1 MATWESLR
9 RQAKQL
15 ENEAEAKLA
24 QYSKAAGSSSSE
36 SFKAGTEQSSLLPL
50 AWTQTEQMEAEIGD
64 VLRRLTKVTNQMADV
79 LDNPGVSAAPTNPSM
94 MHVLQRHREI
104 LYDYSKE
111 FHRTKVR
118 GFFVSYVPER
128 VWVAARLTGCTD
140 MMLNERGKID
150 GAHGI
155 ADTVL
160 EQAQATREQLDS
172 QGRMLAKSRGRLGG
186 VLQRF
191 PAINSLVNKI
201 GGKRKRDQM
210 IVAGVLGVCAFIL
223 MWVAFR

>member
-1 MATWESLR
+1 
-9 RQAKQL
+9 
-15 ENEAEAKLA
+15 
-24 QYSKAAGSSSSE
+24 
-36 SFKAGTEQSSLLPL
+36 
-50 AWTQTEQMEAEIGD
+50 
-64 VLRRLTKVTNQMADV
+64 MADV

-111 FHRTKVR
+111 FHRTKANIA
-118 GFFVSYVPER
+118 S
-128 VWVAARLTGCTD
+128 ARSHAELLSGGMGGGGGSSSSAGMGIHD

-172 QGRMLAKSRGRLGG
+172 QGRMLSKSRGRLGG

-201 GGKRKRDQM
+201 GGKKKRDQM
-210 IVAGVLGVCAFIL
+210 IVAGVLGVCAFVLI
-223 MWVAFR
+223 WVAFR